1 MVSVDSQRLM
11 VKIARK
17 YYEEDL
23 TQAEIAAACGISR
36 QKVQRLLDQGRKDGL
51 IRIFIRPPLHLHE
64 KLESSLEGLY
74 GLREAV
80 VADVEPSMSGEM
92 IRAAIGLAAA
102 EYLLKNLLDGLKIT
116 LSWGETLL
124 AMARSLSRHTS
135 QRKIKNITLIQGLGF
150 VSDPTIDTHSYEIV
164 NIMAEALRAKK
175 FLLMAP
181 GIAADAEA
189 REMFLRDPGVS
200 EVLNMAGR
208 ADIAF
213 LGIGTVTPETLIM
226 RKKDGISP
234 EEREMLRSRGAVGDV
249 LLRYYDGSG
258 RLVPSEI
265 DRRVVGLTLE
275 EISSI
280 PTVAALAGGPGKA
293 EAIAGALGGKLVNV
307 LITDH
312 LTARE
317 LIELKGEGTQHST

>member
-11 VKIARK
+11 VKVARK

-36 QKVQRLLDQGRKDGL
+36 QKVQRLLDQGKKDGL

-64 KLESSLEGLY
+64 KLESSLERHY
-74 GLREAV
+74 GLREAI
-80 VADVEPSMSGEM
+80 VADVDPSMNAEM
-92 IRAAIGLAAA
+92 IRATIGLAAA
-102 EYLLKNLLDGLKIT
+102 EYLLKNLRDGLKIT

-124 AMARSLSRHTS
+124 AMAKSLARHTL
-135 QRKIKNITLIQGLGF
+135 QRKAKNVTLIQGLGF

-189 REMFLRDPGVS
+189 REMFLKEPGVF
-200 EVLNMAGR
+200 EVLNKAGN
-208 ADIAF
+208 ADMAF
-213 LGIGTVTPETLIM
+213 LGVGTVTPETLIM

-234 EEREMLRSRGAVGDV
+234 AEREMLRGRGAVGDV
-249 LLRYYDGSG
+249 LLRYYDGVG

-275 EISSI
+275 DSASI
-280 PTVAALAGGPGKA
+280 PTVVAVAGGPGKT
-293 EAIAGALGGKLVNV
+293 EAIAGALAGKLANV

-312 LTARE
+312 LTAKE
-317 LIELKGEGTQHST
+317 LLVLKGEEAQYPA

>member
-36 QKVQRLLDQGRKDGL
+36 QKVQRLLDQGKKDGL

-64 KLESSLEGLY
+64 KLESSLERIY
-74 GLREAV
+74 GLREAI

-92 IRAAIGLAAA
+92 IRATIGLAAA
-102 EYLLKNLLDGLKIT
+102 EYLLKNLRDGLKIT

-124 AMARSLSRHTS
+124 AMAKSLSRHTN
-135 QRKIKNITLIQGLGF
+135 QRKIKNVTIIQGLGF

-164 NIMAEALRAKK
+164 NIMAEALKAKK

-200 EVLNMAGR
+200 EVLNLAGK
-208 ADIAF
+208 ADMAF
-213 LGIGTVTPETLIM
+213 LGVGTVTPETLIM

-234 EEREMLRSRGAVGDV
+234 AEREMLRTRGAVGDV
-249 LLRYYDGSG
+249 LLRYYDGAG
-258 RLVPSEI
+258 CLVPSEI

-275 EISSI
+275 DIASI
-280 PTVAALAGGPGKA
+280 PTVVAVGGGPGKT
-293 EAIAGALGGKLVNV
+293 EAIAGALAGKLANV

-312 LTARE
+312 LTAKR
-317 LIELKGEGTQHST
+317 LLELKGEEAQYPT

>member
-11 VKIARK
+11 VKVARK

-36 QKVQRLLDQGRKDGL
+36 QKVQRLLDQGKKDGL

-64 KLESSLEGLY
+64 KLESSLERHY
-74 GLREAV
+74 GLREAI
-80 VADVEPSMSGEM
+80 VADVDPSMNAEM
-92 IRAAIGLAAA
+92 IRATIGLTAA
-102 EYLLKNLLDGLKIT
+102 EYLLKNLRDGLKIT

-124 AMARSLSRHTS
+124 AMAKSLARHTL
-135 QRKIKNITLIQGLGF
+135 QRKAKNVTLIQGLGF

-189 REMFLRDPGVS
+189 REMFLKEPGVF
-200 EVLNMAGR
+200 EVLNKAGN
-208 ADIAF
+208 ADMAF
-213 LGIGTVTPETLIM
+213 LGVGTVTPETLIM

-234 EEREMLRSRGAVGDV
+234 AEREMLRGRGAVGDV
-249 LLRYYDGSG
+249 LLRYYDGVG

-275 EISSI
+275 DIASI
-280 PTVAALAGGPGKA
+280 PTVVAVAGGPGKT
-293 EAIAGALGGKLVNV
+293 EAIAGALAGKLANV

-312 LTARE
+312 LTAKE
-317 LIELKGEGTQHST
+317 LLVLKGEEAQYPA

>member
-11 VKIARK
+11 VKVARK

-36 QKVQRLLDQGRKDGL
+36 QKVQRLLDQGKKDGL

-64 KLESSLEGLY
+64 KLESSLERHY
-74 GLREAV
+74 GLREAI
-80 VADVEPSMSGEM
+80 VADVDPSMNAEM
-92 IRAAIGLAAA
+92 IRATIGLAAA
-102 EYLLKNLLDGLKIT
+102 EYLLKNLRDGLKIT

-124 AMARSLSRHTS
+124 AMAKSLARHTL
-135 QRKIKNITLIQGLGF
+135 QRKAKNVTLIQGLGF
-150 VSDPTIDTHSYEIV
+150 VSDPTIDTHSDEIV

-189 REMFLRDPGVS
+189 REMFLKEPGVF
-200 EVLNMAGR
+200 EVLNKAGN
-208 ADIAF
+208 ADMAF
-213 LGIGTVTPETLIM
+213 LGVGTVTPETLIM

-234 EEREMLRSRGAVGDV
+234 AEREMLRGRGAVGDV
-249 LLRYYDGSG
+249 LLRYYDGVG

-275 EISSI
+275 DIASI
-280 PTVAALAGGPGKA
+280 PTVVAVAGGPGKT
-293 EAIAGALGGKLVNV
+293 EAIAGALAGKLANV

-312 LTARE
+312 LTAKE
-317 LIELKGEGTQHST
+317 LLVLKGEEAQYPA